1 MATLQSISLS
11 FDEVY
16 LGIGESKQ
24 LDTRATAKYSD
35 GSTKAVTITIW
46 DVQDQDVASITSK
59 GVITGLTEGQSM
71 ASAGYTEGGVTVY
84 KVFNVDVSNTSMSIE
99 VSPSTT
105 TIGYQGGNVSYTV
118 SYYGFPSTSYIGQPY
133 IPSGLSI
140 AVGSTRTYSDRYE
153 RDYTVT
159 VPENTSLSVKTYNI
173 KFQDRESSVYKIAT
187 ITQTAGSSIT
197 VSPPVIS
204 APKGGSSYTV
214 TVDYNNFT
222 TSEISTPSVSQAW
235 LTYTRT
241 SRTTTSTGV
250 REVYKVT
257 VPTNSGYTRT
267 SALTFKAAHPGSTAI
282 VSSVVVTQA
291 ANTVV
296 VIRSNNPW
304 NVSWGPGTQT
314 ATNVVEYRGTYAS
327 DRIGTPSVTGDWI
340 TLSAGSIELSDS
352 IEGYIQPVTASVA
365 ANLTIYP
372 RSGSITFK
380 HLDAIPTESRWEIYQ
395 KGTTLISASTRTV
408 NFGWGSDSTTI
419 SVDYINIP
427 SADIKAPSSNQAWCS
442 VVEGSRTALSDRV
455 RVTYTVSV
463 QSNSGPGRGATLSFT
478 ATGASSENI
487 TVAQAEKR
495 WVEFDSTTP
504 SSVTVSAYP
513 GTDYTTVV
521 WYRNTTANSG
531 YIQSPVASNWITLV
545 SSSSYYDASLGTKV
559 TYTWRIADNANYDTR
574 TGGVTFKVT
583 GGSPESTYW
592 SVTQIGRQEVVV
604 PSSYRTLNHDY
615 TSGTWNYY
623 VDYYNVAYGDIAT
636 PTHPSW
642 ITVTETSHTTY
653 STYVR
658 VYYTVT
664 ISSNGGWERTGQ
676 IQYYAPGIT
685 PGITTI
691 NQGTHKYTNLI
702 SGNNP
707 VQVSSTPGISGELPV
722 KCRIKYYHLA
732 NASSIT
738 TPVSS
743 SNWFRISDLSSPVT
757 VSDGIYQDVSVTVD
771 NNFSTSS
778 RSGNITFTFN
788 GSENSYVWNINQAG
802 DKVITPSTDTVSF
815 TYSGGTKSLT
825 VDYINIDGS
834 AIKSPEIT
842 DMTGNWATVTET
854 SRSTSG
860 NKITVT
866 YKVTASENTG
876 WNRGATVKFSSTI
889 SSVSAKYISI
899 AQGQRTYVHLDGN
912 LSVKNTTVPAI
923 DPYAGNNPTYYNTEV
938 YYYHTVSGSANIKA
952 PVSSSN
958 WLSLSYSGS
967 IKTNSE
973 AYIDVWKLRVLDN
986 TSWDS
991 RTGSITFG
999 LTGGDPGTATW
1010 NITQKGYPEVV
1021 IQSGYTSVTSTHSS
1035 KTWNYY
1041 VDYYNIPYSTIA
1053 SPVHPSWIT
1062 VKETSHTVVSQN
1074 QVRVYYTVTI
1084 PTNTGWERTGKIQY
1098 YAPGIDP
1105 GITTVSQG
1113 TRKYTNLI
1121 AGSNPVNVSDTPGL
1135 SGELPV
1141 SGTIQYYH
1149 ISDTSLVNSPVSSS
1163 DWFRVNK
1170 LGNITSNGD
1179 GLYQNVELYVNNNLT
1194 YYPRTGSVTFGFNGS
1209 ENSYDWVIQQKATTG
1224 IVASNRDV
1232 KFEYTPGSNT
1242 INVTYYNI
1250 GSSHIK
1256 APSIETAGVNWL
1268 TVVETSRSASSDISI
1283 VVTYK
1288 LTVTENTGPGRGA
1301 TVKFSSDLPGVV
1313 SEYISVGQSFRTWIE
1328 IDGSGQS
1335 KITTVPAKD
1344 PYPGEEPTY
1353 YSSNIFYYNTD
1364 SGSSTIKTPTSSSDW
1379 IVLDYSGSIK
1389 TYDRAYIDVW
1399 TVRVLDNTVSI
1410 PRTGSVTFELE
1421 GGNPGTATWTFRQAP
1436 ALSINSY
1443 PMYIT
1448 ASGERILYTSASSY
1462 PVRVYWR
1469 GASNNT
1475 IMRSSSYGGNWGRM
1489 TEYSRSLISDES
1501 GSAIITYYNTEL
1513 DKNTGNQRQMGML
1526 FTAEDQEARI
1536 VIVQTADYKT
1546 SIVGPSLPI
1555 TSSAGGGSFGISVW
1569 YSYVTSTNNIK
1580 VPTISGNFGTVV
1592 LDHFTVEDD
1601 GILGEYTLNIPANT
1615 SEYKRSGTVSF
1626 GISGLGVSENANLDF
1641 YQLGVVKL
1649 TTDPKTLVL
1658 PSRENVAVVGTTYFN
1673 LTSASVQTPVSTSN
1687 RIGIESKTGFQ
1698 ADTNY
1703 VELYTIRIPANTSG
1717 QRFTGSITFS
1727 ATTGSSNYS
1736 SSVSFIQGAYPYIET
1751 MPLSASVTASGI
1763 KGMAITAS
1771 YFNILASEIDVPTYS
1786 SADVS
1791 GRLLGSSVSTGS
1803 LDEEVNIEQ
1812 YYLVDVKANT
1822 GSSTKEHTITFSA
1835 GNEYYDF
1842 NITQYAKEAIIVEP
1856 TSSIFPRIGGSQEVL
1871 VTYLGVDDDRRIDRP
1886 TITGNWITA
1895 SILDH
1900 RTENGNSYELWKI
1913 SAPSNNTSY
1922 IRSGNVIFSTN
1933 QESVTGS
1940 FSLSQNGPEGIV
1952 VTPSSSSVDKS
1963 GGTLT
1968 VSVLYRNYREDTIP
1982 TPQYPIQVSVVESS
1996 RSQSGSDLTVRYA
2009 VEVSANDSFART
2021 LGVIF
2026 SYGDNEA
2033 IYAINQEGSQV
2044 GDKVQILSSNPLPV
2058 PHTSSTQTILV
2069 QYATSVQNNIQTPE
2083 FGTGVTLTDTT
2094 VISSTGGYTVQYT
2107 VLITDNPSDNRRTMT
2122 GTFSLLEGG
2131 TTYSSILNINQ
2142 ASSQAISLDY
2152 STAPAWIENYLTIQ
2166 NTESTTLQVTI
2177 PGSGT
2182 VYNKTLYRAPNSSDI
2197 KVDVNRILESYVGAS
2212 DLPTTGV
2219 NKDVTRSALSATLST
2234 SQDSAQA
2241 VVLND
2246 WSYVL
2251 RDNYSILSNPI
2262 NTTVAYGQYFPI
2274 SLFCPT
2280 GTAVSVRYTK
2290 PDGSSH
2296 TISTGAVKGQ
2306 ILDGMIRIDERG
2318 TWNINGINYTVV
2330 ECNYVLY
2337 YYNKRGGWDSLPVT
2351 GVILPSHDYERS
2363 TIGPRRLV
2371 TRDYSVIGS
2380 KKYELHTGILLDEQ
2394 AKEIDNLIGSV
2405 KLYLQDVSTTTL
2417 VPVRVVDGSTQ
2428 VKSYKNQSRQFP
2440 MYTFNVQEIESK
2452 KRK

>member
-35 GSTKAVTITIW
+35 GSTKAVTITVW
-46 DVQDQDVASITSK
+46 DVQDWDVASITSG

-71 ASAGYTEGGVTVY
+71 ASAEYTEGGVTVY

-140 AVGSTRTYSDRYE
+140 AVGNTRTYSDRYE

-250 REVYKVT
+250 REVYTVT
-257 VPTNSGYTRT
+257 VPANSGYTRT
-267 SALTFKAAHPGSTAI
+267 SALIFKAAHPGSTAI
-282 VSSVVVTQA
+282 ESSVVVTQA

-304 NVSWGPGTQT
+304 NVSWGPGTQI

-340 TLSAGSIELSDS
+340 TLSVGSIELSDS

-427 SADIKAPSSNQAWCS
+427 SADIKAPSSNRAWCS

-531 YIQSPVASNWITLV
+531 YILSPVASNWITLV

-583 GGSPESTYW
+583 GGSPESIYW

-664 ISSNGGWERTGQ
+664 ISSNGGWERTG
-676 IQYYAPGIT
+676 
-685 PGITTI
+685 
-691 NQGTHKYTNLI
+691 
-702 SGNNP
+702 
-707 VQVSSTPGISGELPV
+707 
-722 KCRIKYYHLA
+722 
-732 NASSIT
+732 
-738 TPVSS
+738 
-743 SNWFRISDLSSPVT
+743 
-757 VSDGIYQDVSVTVD
+757 
-771 NNFSTSS
+771 
-778 RSGNITFTFN
+778 
-788 GSENSYVWNINQAG
+788 
-802 DKVITPSTDTVSF
+802 
-815 TYSGGTKSLT
+815 
-825 VDYINIDGS
+825 
-834 AIKSPEIT
+834 
-842 DMTGNWATVTET
+842 
-854 SRSTSG
+854 
-860 NKITVT
+860 
-866 YKVTASENTG
+866 
-876 WNRGATVKFSSTI
+876 
-889 SSVSAKYISI
+889 
-899 AQGQRTYVHLDGN
+899 
-912 LSVKNTTVPAI
+912 
-923 DPYAGNNPTYYNTEV
+923 
-938 YYYHTVSGSANIKA
+938 
-952 PVSSSN
+952 
-958 WLSLSYSGS
+958 
-967 IKTNSE
+967 
-973 AYIDVWKLRVLDN
+973 
-986 TSWDS
+986 
-991 RTGSITFG
+991 
-999 LTGGDPGTATW
+999 
-1010 NITQKGYPEVV
+1010 
-1021 IQSGYTSVTSTHSS
+1021 
-1035 KTWNYY
+1035 
-1041 VDYYNIPYSTIA
+1041 
-1053 SPVHPSWIT
+1053 
-1062 VKETSHTVVSQN
+1062 
-1074 QVRVYYTVTI
+1074 
-1084 PTNTGWERTGKIQY
+1084 KIQY

-1163 DWFRVNK
+1163 DWFRVSK

-1301 TVKFSSDLPGVV
+1301 TIKFSSDLPGVV

-1379 IVLDYSGSIK
+1379 IKLDYSGSIK

-1436 ALSINSY
+1436 ALNIDPY

-1546 SIVGPSLPI
+1546 SIVDPSLPI

-1717 QRFTGSITFS
+1717 QRFTGSITFN

-1751 MPLSASVTASGI
+1751 RPLSASVTASGI
-1763 KGMAITAS
+1763 KGMAVTAS

-1786 SADVS
+1786 SADIS

-1922 IRSGNVIFSTN
+1922 IRSGNIIFSTN

-1996 RSQSGSDLTVRYA
+1996 RSQSGSDLTVRYT

-2033 IYAINQEGSQV
+2033 VYTINQEGSQV

-2083 FGTGVTLTDTT
+2083 FSIGVTLTDTT

-2197 KVDVNRILESYVGAS
+2197 KIDVNRILESYVGAS

-2234 SQDSAQA
+2234 SQDSAQV

-2251 RDNYSILSNPI
+2251 RNNYSILSNPI

-2337 YYNKRGGWDSLPVT
+2337 YYNKWGGWDSLPVT

-2371 TRDYSVIGS
+2371 TKDYSVIGS